1 MISRLRLGY
10 NFTPNRLSQLNLVH
24 TRHQLKFVFSV
35 SYADRFFIEMLMSIC
50 LIASYKIKEIRTGK
64 RETVISIFQQKI
76 YIIWDPIFK
85 KRNLENVLERGRHE
99 QLDSISTPDSTEQ
112 IGGIRH

>member
-1 MISRLRLGY
+1 
-10 NFTPNRLSQLNLVH
+10 
-24 TRHQLKFVFSV
+24 
-35 SYADRFFIEMLMSIC
+35 MLMSIC

-85 KRNLENVLERGRHE
+85 KEIWKKCLKGGGMNNLTASLL
-99 QLDSISTPDSTEQ
+99 QTPQ
-112 IGGIRH
+112 NK